1 MVDIVS
7 TKDSIAQKKKNPKV
21 LGLQGIQVF
30 VDYILL
36 QLSNKNLKILVL

>member
-1 MVDIVS
+1 MADIVS
-7 TKDSIAQKKKNPKV
+7 TKDSIAQKNNPKV